1 MRNLHFEN
9 SQQFEDLFTKRSIII
24 TDAIVRA
31 IEKAIVDKKDSAKVF
46 SLTFQD
52 YEDAYEITLP
62 KASWRESLESCLDFY
77 HKNNLQDQQIDTWK
91 LLELVK
97 VL

>member
-1 MRNLHFEN
+1 VRNLHFES
-9 SQQFEDLFTKRSIII
+9 SQEFEDLFNKKSLII
-24 TDAIVRA
+24 TDAIVES
-31 IEKAIVDKKDSAKVF
+31 IERAIVDKKDTAKLF

-62 KASWRESLESCLDFY
+62 KACWRESLESCLDFY
-77 HKNNLQDQQIDTWK
+77 HKKDLQDQQIDTWK